1 MCVLLQIDPDANAM
15 DPMRAKLRGHP
26 QAPVFQLVM
35 VPHGHDIAS
44 LFELDPTTI
53 TRSDS
58 FVPRYATPHQ
68 MPLLYAC

>member
-1 MCVLLQIDPDANAM
+1 MQIDPETTAA
-15 DPMRAKLRGHP
+15 DPMRSKLRGHP

-53 TRSDS
+53 TRSET
-58 FVPRYATPHQ
+58 FVPRYTHH
-68 MPLLYAC
+68 ACFYTLPSSH